1 MSRKSRLLRIVLVV
15 LFVLVFAGYF
25 AFSTFLFN
33 PFEGGLGVDVAA
45 LAPRDVDFFVARA
58 ELKDVFGD
66 FPELEIEEELE
77 ANETYRVWKGS
88 PEAAA
93 FYQEIG
99 LADAVR
105 SLEEVSTKMP
115 LGMAPLDIAGGRD
128 LAIAGTFD
136 GPELADAQW
145 AVYAT
150 VNWMGKLAI
159 EGLPFSSLHGLEDQ
173 GILVDASEG
182 VAQLSGA
189 GLPRPLYVG
198 RVRDVAIIATG
209 KSWIDA
215 AYENRG
221 RQYQDSLFQRALYA
235 DHVANVD
242 RNRERDEVEFLV
254 NTRAMFEALGTGDAW
269 PDADS
274 QVPGEKFASRFFRS
288 GMLNRVVGIAS
299 FDDGLSIDMHG
310 ELSSELM
317 TAMQERNYRLPG
329 ADQSELRDRIL
340 PYVPQDT
347 ALLIYGKARPG
358 DLLSTTLEVMEPAM
372 RDLIADTL
380 KDSGRYPKLDELVAE
395 LDGALKNRFALIVRE
410 NDYPVGENDPPN
422 DGRPVFAAALL
433 TWMDDP
439 SVIEELRDTIGRM
452 GKRIGLQPIKPE
464 HSSGYYRNRVG
475 GYTQFEYTSPAI
487 PGTGVIVTQN
497 TPDGI
502 CIVSNSVYMLNHLLK
517 TSTQGAPQFP
527 RLTDRVDFVA
537 LLDDSLPQAQFTL
550 WADPRESA
558 GTMRQMSRRWA
569 EDSIVIDW
577 RVERAKVEA
586 EVLREHFPGQRQ
598 GSLTT
603 AVQAEVDALV
613 DPKLDALKERIYA
626 EQVPVLQAE
635 TERRITY
642 AEAARAV
649 LLRLHFTQKTVDMS
663 LRVVAPLD

>member
-1 MSRKSRLLRIVLVV
+1 MSRKSRLLRIVLAV

-58 ELKDVFGD
+58 ELKDVFGE
-66 FPELEIEEELE
+66 FPELDIEEELE
-77 ANETYRVWKGS
+77 ANPTYQVWKGS

-105 SLEEVSTKMP
+105 RLEELKEQMP

-128 LAIAGTFD
+128 LAIAGTFA
-136 GPELADAQW
+136 GPELADANW

-150 VNWMGKLAI
+150 VNWMGKLAV
-159 EGLPFSSLHGLEDQ
+159 EGLPFTSLHGLEDQ
-173 GILVDASEG
+173 GILVDD
-182 VAQLSGA
+182 SGDVTQISGP
-189 GLPRPLYVG
+189 GLPRPLFVG
-198 RVRDVAIIATG
+198 RVRDVAIVATD

-215 AYENRG
+215 AFENRG

-235 DHVANVD
+235 DHVANVS
-242 RNRERDEVEFLV
+242 RSRERDEIEFLV
-254 NTRAMFEALGTGDAW
+254 NTRAMFEALGTGDSW
-269 PDADS
+269 PDPNS
-274 QVPGEKFASRFFRS
+274 QIPAQKFLSRFFRS
-288 GMLNRVVGIAS
+288 GMLNRVVGLAS
-299 FDDGLSIDMHG
+299 FEDGFNVDLHG

-317 TAMQERNYRLPG
+317 TDMQERNYRVSG

-358 DLLSTTLEVMEPAM
+358 DLLSTTLEVIEPAM

-380 KDSGRYPKLDELVAE
+380 KDSGQYPKLDELVSE
-395 LDGALKNRFALIVRE
+395 LDGALKNRFALIVRQ
-410 NDYPVGENDPPN
+410 NDYSVSEKDPPN
-422 DGRPVFAAALL
+422 DGRPVFAGALL

-439 SVIEELRDTIGRM
+439 TVIEELRDTIGRM
-452 GKRIGLQPIKPE
+452 GKRIGLQPIKPTD
-464 HSSGYYRNRVG
+464 SSGYYRNTVG

-537 LLDDSLPQAQFTL
+537 LLDDSLPQAQFTV
-550 WADPRESA
+550 WADPREAA
-558 GTMRQMSRRWA
+558 GTLRQMSRRQA
-569 EDSIVIDW
+569 EDSITIDW
-577 RVERAKVEA
+577 RIERAKVEA

-613 DPKLDALKERIYA
+613 DPKLEEIKERIYA
-626 EQVPVLQAE
+626 EQVPVLQAGID
-635 TERRITY
+635 RKITY
-642 AEAARAV
+642 AASVRAA
-649 LLRLHFTQKTVDMS
+649 LLRLHFTQKTVDLS
-663 LRVVAPLD
+663 LRVVAPLE